1 MSNREESDYQ
11 HYTPRSNGAFGFWV
25 ALGIIAFVVVFSF
38 VVSGFNKVEAG
49 HVTVITKSGKVE
61 ECRKPSGYTWDMPI
75 ITKTHTYDTRRKSY
89 ELVDTD
95 PSDSDSKAEYVD
107 WNIDSNS
114 KNGVPLSAKLVVQ
127 YHINPDQVCTIFA
140 TLKNNERVQENVV
153 KQYVRAVVPQVLNTY
168 ETDFLY
174 FGNLAEVS
182 ETIKARLNPLFEA
195 NGVEMD
201 YFELKRPTFDAA
213 YTANIQGRAAE
224 LSTQELIK
232 AQQETQKQQNEKDK
246 LAAEGQANVAKINAQ
261 RDQDAATINSKGAAE
276 RVAID
281 AKAAADKVAIDAKAE
296 ADRLTTIAKAN
307 ASATTLQAEADNA
320 RLAGQVEAVGG
331 PEANVQLETAR
342 AIGQAKAIYLPSD
355 SIPLLNMILG
365 DPATA
370 QP

>member
-1 MSNREESDYQ
+1 MSNRYGNS
-11 HYTPRSNGAFGFWV
+11 RNSGALGFWV
-25 ALGIIAFVVVFSF
+25 AVGILVAVILFSF
-38 VVSGFNKVEAG
+38 VVAGFNKVEAG
-49 HVTVITKSGKVE
+49 HVAVVVKSGRVQ

-75 ITKTHTYDTRRKSY
+75 VTKLHSYDTRRKSY

-95 PSDSDSKAEYVD
+95 AGHPKPTDTDSKAEYVD
-107 WNIDSNS
+107 YNIDSNS

-127 YHINPDQVCTIFA
+127 YHINPDKVCDIFA
-140 TLKNNERVQENVV
+140 TLKSNERVQENVV

-195 NGVEMD
+195 NGVAMD
-201 YFELKRPTFDAA
+201 YFELKRPTFDPA

-232 AQQETQKQQNEKDK
+232 AQQETQKQQNAKDK

-276 RVAID
+276 RVSID
-281 AKAAADKVAIDAKAE
+281 ANAAAAKVAIDAKAE

-307 ASATTLQAEADNA
+307 ASATTLQADADNA
-320 RLAGQVEAVGG
+320 KLAGMVDAYGG
-331 PEANVQLETAR
+331 SAAYVQITTAQ

-365 DPATA
+365 DPAA
-370 QP
+370 PESP